1 MGDIMRCRVL
11 SGISRN
17 VIEDILR
24 GNLKTLELR
33 NVTNVATALN
43 TEVGECIF
51 ITTAK
56 NIDIDRGVTGIIA
69 EVIGKEVISHSTIFA
84 RSEYVE
90 ECEMTVVRLRIK
102 PKSLGRI
109 VNIYRGGLLEPIE
122 AEVIRVDYFSAR

>member
-43 TEVGECIF
+43 TDVGECIF
-51 ITTAK
+51 VTTAK
-56 NIDIDRGVTGIIA
+56 NIDIDRGVTGVIA

-84 RSEYVE
+84 RSEYIE
-90 ECEMTVVRLRIK
+90 ECEMTVIRLRIK

>member
-43 TEVGECIF
+43 TDVGECIF
-51 ITTAK
+51 VTTAK
-56 NIDIDRGVTGIIA
+56 NVDIDRGVTGIIA

-90 ECEMTVVRLRIK
+90 ECEMTVIRLRIK

>member
-1 MGDIMRCRVL
+1 MRCRVL